1 MLITLQIKLLDY
13 RVLLISKHKSW
24 EHSKYINAVCLFVCL
39 SNLNACMLYS
49 QTTDMFSQYKP

>member
-1 MLITLQIKLLDY
+1 MLIIQQVKLLDCQ
-13 RVLLISKHKSW
+13 VLLIGKHKSW
-24 EHSKYINAVCLFVCL
+24 EHSKCINAVCLLVCL